1 VLRRDQALHALA
13 RTCKTTYNR
22 EHVLTDERRQQILER
37 LRVQGR
43 VLASDLVAE
52 FNISPDT
59 IRRDLRELDEAG
71 ALRRVHGGALPRRG
85 DTDPLPIRARRAPEA
100 KASIARR
107 AARIVADGQVVLLDG
122 GTTTL
127 EVARA
132 LPERLR
138 ATVVTNSLPIALE
151 LVDHNGIEVMVVG
164 GNLRARSRVTVGAAA
179 VAALHDVRAD
189 VLFLGVCGLH
199 PEIGV
204 SVEDAEEREGKR
216 AMIAGAAE
224 VVGLADHDKLGTAL
238 PFVVA
243 PLTDVTKLVTDATDD
258 SALAPYR
265 ALGIKVLQ
273 A

>member
-1 VLRRDQALHALA
+1 M
-13 RTCKTTYNR
+13 
-22 EHVLTDERRQQILER
+22 LTDERRHRILDR

-52 FNISPDT
+52 FDVSPDT
-59 IRRDLRELDEAG
+59 VRRDLRDLDDAG
-71 ALRRVHGGALPRRG
+71 MLRRVHGGALPRRG
-85 DTDPLPIRARRAPEA
+85 DTDPLPVRARRAPEA
-100 KASIARR
+100 KATIARR
-107 AARIVADGQVVLLDG
+107 AARIVRDGQVVMLDG

-138 ATVVTNSLPIALE
+138 ATVVTNSLPIALA
-151 LVDHNGIEVMVVG
+151 LADHPNVDVVVVG
-164 GNLRARSRVTVGAAA
+164 GSLRGRAGVTVGAAA
-179 VAALHDVRAD
+179 VAALGAVRAD

-204 SVEDAEEREGKR
+204 SVEDPEEREGKR

-243 PLTDVTKLVTDATDD
+243 PLSELNTLVTDATADEV
-258 SALAPYR
+258 LAPYR
-265 ALGIKVLQ
+265 ALGIDVVQ

>member
-1 VLRRDQALHALA
+1 M
-13 RTCKTTYNR
+13 
-22 EHVLTDERRQQILER
+22 LTDERRHRILEH
-37 LRVQGR
+37 LQVQGR

-52 FNISPDT
+52 FGVSPDT
-59 IRRDLRELDEAG
+59 VRRDLRDLDEAG
-71 ALRRVHGGALPRRG
+71 MLRRVHGGALPRRG
-85 DTDPLPIRARRAPEA
+85 DTDPLPLRARRAPEA

-107 AARIVADGQVVLLDG
+107 AAQIVRDGEVVMLDG

-132 LPERLR
+132 LPERLT
-138 ATVVTNSLPIALE
+138 ATVVTNSLPIALA
-151 LVDHNGIEVMVVG
+151 LADHRSVEVVVVG
-164 GNLRARSRVTVGAAA
+164 GSLRARAGVTVGAAA
-179 VAALHDVRAD
+179 VAALAAVRAD

-216 AMIAGAAE
+216 AMIAGAAA

-243 PLTDVTKLVTDATDD
+243 PLTELTTLVTDATDD
-258 SALAPYR
+258 EVLAPYR
-265 ALGIKVLQ
+265 ALGIEVLQ

>member
-1 VLRRDQALHALA
+1 M
-13 RTCKTTYNR
+13 
-22 EHVLTDERRQQILER
+22 LTDERRHRILER

-43 VLASDLVAE
+43 VLASDLVTE
-52 FNISPDT
+52 FEVSPDT
-59 IRRDLRELDEAG
+59 VRRDLRELDDAG

-85 DTDPLPIRARRAPEA
+85 DSDPLPIRARRAPEA

-107 AARIVADGQVVLLDG
+107 AAQLVSDGQVVMLDG

-151 LVDHNGIEVMVVG
+151 LADRPGLDVIAVG
-164 GNLRARSRVTVGAAA
+164 GNVRSRSRVTVGAAS
-179 VAALHDVRAD
+179 VATLAAVRAD

-199 PEIGV
+199 PEIGI
-204 SVEDAEEREGKR
+204 SVEDPEEREGKR

-224 VVGLADHDKLGTAL
+224 IVGLADHDKLGTAL

-243 PLTDVTKLVTDATDD
+243 PLSEVTQLVTDAVDED
-258 SALAPYR
+258 ELAPYR
-265 ALGIKVLQ
+265 ALGIEVIS

>member
-1 VLRRDQALHALA
+1 M
-13 RTCKTTYNR
+13 
-22 EHVLTDERRQQILER
+22 LTEERHHRILEH

-43 VLASDLVAE
+43 VLASDLAAE
-52 FNISPDT
+52 FDVSPDT
-59 IRRDLRELDEAG
+59 VRRDLRELDEAG
-71 ALRRVHGGALPRRG
+71 MLRRVHGGALPRAG
-85 DTDPLPIRARRAPEA
+85 ATDPLPVRARRAPEA

-107 AARIVADGQVVLLDG
+107 AAEIVGDGQVVMLDG

-132 LPERLR
+132 LPEGLG

-151 LVDHNGIEVMVVG
+151 LADRPRIEVVVVG
-164 GNLRARSRVTVGAAA
+164 GSLRGRAGVTVGAAA
-179 VAALHDVRAD
+179 VATLGAVRAD

-204 SVEDAEEREGKR
+204 SVEDPEEREGKR
-216 AMIAGAAE
+216 AMIAGSAE

-243 PLTDVTKLVTDATDD
+243 PLTELTTLVTDATDD
-258 SALAPYR
+258 EALAPYR
-265 ALGIKVLQ
+265 ALGIEVLQ

>member
-1 VLRRDQALHALA
+1 M
-13 RTCKTTYNR
+13 
-22 EHVLTDERRQQILER
+22 LTDERRHRILER

-43 VLASDLVAE
+43 VLASDLVTE
-52 FNISPDT
+52 FEVSPDT
-59 IRRDLRELDEAG
+59 VRRDLRELDDAG

-85 DTDPLPIRARRAPEA
+85 DSDPVPIRARRAPEA
-100 KASIARR
+100 KATIARR
-107 AARIVADGQVVLLDG
+107 AAQLVSDGQVVVLDG

-151 LVDHNGIEVMVVG
+151 LADRPGLDVIAVG
-164 GNLRARSRVTVGAAA
+164 GNVRSRSRVTVGAAS
-179 VAALHDVRAD
+179 VATLAAVRAD

-199 PEIGV
+199 PEIGI
-204 SVEDAEEREGKR
+204 SVEDPEEREGKR

-224 VVGLADHDKLGTAL
+224 IVGLADHDKLGTAL

-243 PLTDVTKLVTDATDD
+243 PLSEVTQLVTDAVDENE
-258 SALAPYR
+258 LAPYR
-265 ALGIKVLQ
+265 ALGIEVIS

>member
-1 VLRRDQALHALA
+1 M
-13 RTCKTTYNR
+13 
-22 EHVLTDERRQQILER
+22 LTDERRHHILER

-52 FNISPDT
+52 FGVSPDT
-59 IRRDLRELDEAG
+59 VRRDLRELDEAG
-71 ALRRVHGGALPRRG
+71 LLRRVHGGALPRRG
-85 DTDPLPIRARRAPEA
+85 DTDPLPVRARRAPEA
-100 KASIARR
+100 KASIACR
-107 AARIVADGQVVLLDG
+107 AAQIVEDGQVVMLDG

-132 LPERLR
+132 LPERLT
-138 ATVVTNSLPIALE
+138 ATVVTNSLPIALALSE
-151 LVDHNGIEVMVVG
+151 RPHVDTVVVG
-164 GNLRARSRVTVGAAA
+164 GSLRARAGVTVGAAA
-179 VAALHDVRAD
+179 VAALAAIRAD

-204 SVEDAEEREGKR
+204 TVEDAEEREGKR

-224 VVGLADHDKLGTAL
+224 VVGLADHDKLGTAM

-243 PLTDVTKLVTDATDD
+243 PLTELTTLVTDAT
-258 SALAPYR
+258 AEEVLAPYR
-265 ALGIKVLQ
+265 ALGIEVLL

>member
-1 VLRRDQALHALA
+1 M
-13 RTCKTTYNR
+13 
-22 EHVLTDERRQQILER
+22 LTDERRHRILEH
-37 LRVQGR
+37 LQVQGR

-52 FNISPDT
+52 FGVSPDT
-59 IRRDLRELDEAG
+59 VRRDLRDLDEAG
-71 ALRRVHGGALPRRG
+71 MLRRVHGGALPRRG
-85 DTDPLPIRARRAPEA
+85 DTDPLPLRARRAPEA

-107 AARIVADGQVVLLDG
+107 AAQIVRDGEVVMLDG

-132 LPERLR
+132 LPERLT
-138 ATVVTNSLPIALE
+138 ATVVTNSLPIALA
-151 LVDHNGIEVMVVG
+151 LADHRSVEVVVVG
-164 GNLRARSRVTVGAAA
+164 GSLRARAGVTVGAAA
-179 VAALHDVRAD
+179 VAALAAVRAD

-216 AMIAGAAE
+216 AMIAGAAA

-243 PLTDVTKLVTDATDD
+243 PLTELTTLVTDATDD
-258 SALAPYR
+258 EVLAPYR
-265 ALGIKVLQ
+265 ALGVEVLQ

>member
-1 VLRRDQALHALA
+1 
-13 RTCKTTYNR
+13 
-22 EHVLTDERRQQILER
+22 
-37 LRVQGR
+37 
-43 VLASDLVAE
+43 
-52 FNISPDT
+52 
-59 IRRDLRELDEAG
+59 
-71 ALRRVHGGALPRRG
+71 VHGGALPRRG
-85 DTDPLPIRARRAPEA
+85 DTDPLPVRAQRAPEA

-107 AARIVADGQVVLLDG
+107 AAGIVTDGQVVMLDG

-151 LVDHNGIEVMVVG
+151 LCERPGVEVLVIG

-179 VAALHDVRAD
+179 VAALRAIRAD

-204 SVEDAEEREGKR
+204 SVEDAEEGEGKR

-243 PLTDVTKLVTDATDD
+243 PMTAVTKLVTDAIDEE
-258 SALAPYR
+258 ALSPYR
-265 ALGIKVLQ
+265 ALGIEVLT

>member
-1 VLRRDQALHALA
+1 M
-13 RTCKTTYNR
+13 
-22 EHVLTDERRQQILER
+22 LTDERRHRILER
-37 LRVQGR
+37 LQVHGR
-43 VLASDLVAE
+43 VLASDLVTE
-52 FNISPDT
+52 FEVSPDT
-59 IRRDLRELDEAG
+59 VRRDLRDLDEAG
-71 ALRRVHGGALPRRG
+71 MLRRVHGGALPRPG
-85 DTDPLPIRARRAPEA
+85 DTDPLPVRARRAPEA
-100 KASIARR
+100 KAFIARR
-107 AARIVADGQVVLLDG
+107 AARIVQDGQVVMLDG

-132 LPERLR
+132 LPERLS
-138 ATVVTNSLPIALE
+138 ATVVTNSLPIALA
-151 LVDHNGIEVMVVG
+151 LADHPGVEVVVVG
-164 GNLRARSRVTVGAAA
+164 GSLRARAGVTVGAAA
-179 VAALHDVRAD
+179 VAALAAVRAD

-243 PLTDVTKLVTDATDD
+243 PLTELTTLVTDATDD
-258 SALAPYR
+258 EVLAPYR
-265 ALGIKVLQ
+265 ALGIDVLQ

>member
-1 VLRRDQALHALA
+1 
-13 RTCKTTYNR
+13 
-22 EHVLTDERRQQILER
+22 VLTDERRHRILER
-37 LRVQGR
+37 LQVQGR

-52 FNISPDT
+52 FGVSPDT
-59 IRRDLRELDEAG
+59 VRRDLRDLDEAG
-71 ALRRVHGGALPRRG
+71 MLRRVHGGALPRRG
-85 DTDPLPIRARRAPEA
+85 DTDPLPLRARRAPEA

-107 AARIVADGQVVLLDG
+107 AAQIVRDGQVVMLDG

-132 LPERLR
+132 LPERLT
-138 ATVVTNSLPIALE
+138 ATVVTNSLPIALALAE
-151 LVDHNGIEVMVVG
+151 HRSVEVVVVG
-164 GNLRARSRVTVGAAA
+164 GSLRARAGVTVGAAA
-179 VAALHDVRAD
+179 VAALAAVRAD

-199 PEIGV
+199 PELGV

-216 AMIAGAAE
+216 AMIAGAAV

-243 PLTDVTKLVTDATDD
+243 PLTELTTLVTDATDD
-258 SALAPYR
+258 EVLAPYR
-265 ALGIKVLQ
+265 ALEIEVLQ

>member
-1 VLRRDQALHALA
+1 M
-13 RTCKTTYNR
+13 
-22 EHVLTDERRQQILER
+22 LTDERRHRILER
-37 LRVQGR
+37 LQVQGR

-52 FNISPDT
+52 FDVSRDT
-59 IRRDLRELDEAG
+59 VRRDLRELDEAG
-71 ALRRVHGGALPRRG
+71 MLRRVHGGALPRRG
-85 DTDPLPIRARRAPEA
+85 DTGPLPVRARRAPEA

-107 AARIVADGQVVLLDG
+107 AAQLVRDGQVVMLDG

-132 LPERLR
+132 LPERLT
-138 ATVVTNSLPIALE
+138 ATVVTNSLPIALA
-151 LVDHNGIEVMVVG
+151 LAGHRAVDVVVIG
-164 GNLRARSRVTVGAAA
+164 GSLRAQAGVTVGAAA
-179 VAALHDVRAD
+179 VAALAAVRAD
-189 VLFLGVCGLH
+189 VLLLGVCGLH

-216 AMIAGAAE
+216 AMIDGAAE

-243 PLTDVTKLVTDATDD
+243 PLTALTTLVTDATEEQ
-258 SALAPYR
+258 SLAPYR
-265 ALGIKVLQ
+265 ALGIDVIQ

>member
-1 VLRRDQALHALA
+1 M
-13 RTCKTTYNR
+13 
-22 EHVLTDERRQQILER
+22 LTDERRHRILER
-37 LRVQGR
+37 LRVHGR

-52 FNISPDT
+52 FDVSPDT
-59 IRRDLRELDEAG
+59 VRRDLRELDQAG

-85 DTDPLPIRARRAPEA
+85 DSDPLPVRARRAPEA

-107 AARIVADGQVVLLDG
+107 AAELVTDDQVVLLDG

-138 ATVVTNSLPIALE
+138 ATVVTNSPPIALA
-151 LVDHNGIEVMVVG
+151 LADHTNLEVIIVG
-164 GNLRARSRVTVGAAA
+164 GNLRSRSHVTVGAAA
-179 VAALHDVRAD
+179 VAALRDVRAD

-199 PEIGV
+199 PEIGI
-204 SVEDAEEREGKR
+204 SVEDPEEREGKR

-224 VVGLADHDKLGTAL
+224 VFGLADHDKLGTAL

-243 PLTDVTKLVTDATDD
+243 PLDGLTTLVTDAADE
-258 SALAPYR
+258 AVLAPYR
-265 ALGIKVLQ
+265 ALGIEVLL

>member
-1 VLRRDQALHALA
+1 M
-13 RTCKTTYNR
+13 
-22 EHVLTDERRQQILER
+22 LTDERRHRILER

-43 VLASDLVAE
+43 ILASDLVEE
-52 FNISPDT
+52 FDVSPDT
-59 IRRDLRELDEAG
+59 VRRDLRELDQAG

-85 DTDPLPIRARRAPEA
+85 DGDPLPVRARRAPEA

-107 AARIVADGQVVLLDG
+107 AARLVSDGQVVLLDG

-132 LPERLR
+132 LPADLR
-138 ATVVTNSLPIALE
+138 ATVVTNSLPIALA
-151 LVDHNGIEVMVVG
+151 LADHAGLEVIVIG
-164 GNLRARSRVTVGAAA
+164 GNLRARASVTVGAASL
-179 VAALHDVRAD
+179 AALRDVRAD

-199 PEIGV
+199 PEIGI
-204 SVEDAEEREGKR
+204 STDDPEEREGKR

-243 PLTDVTKLVTDATDD
+243 PLSDLTTLVTDSTDE
-258 SALAPYR
+258 AVLAPYR
-265 ALGIKVLQ
+265 ALGIEVLP

>member
-1 VLRRDQALHALA
+1 M
-13 RTCKTTYNR
+13 
-22 EHVLTDERRQQILER
+22 LTDERRELILER

-43 VLASDLVAE
+43 ILASDLLAE
-52 FNISPDT
+52 FDVSADT

-71 ALRRVHGGALPRRG
+71 RLRRVHGGALPRHG
-85 DTDPLPIRARRAPEA
+85 DSSSFPARVQRAPEA

-107 AARIVADGQVVLLDG
+107 AAGLVTDGQVILLDG

-127 EVARA
+127 ELARA
-132 LPERLR
+132 LPAELQ
-138 ATVVTNSLPIALE
+138 ATVVTGSLPIALA
-151 LVDHNGIEVMVVG
+151 LADHPRLEVTVIG
-164 GNLRARSRVTVGAAA
+164 GTLRRRSRITVGAAA
-179 VAALHDVRAD
+179 IDVLRSVRAD
-189 VLFLGVCGLH
+189 LLFLGVCGLH

-204 SVEDAEEREGKR
+204 TVEDIEERHLKA

-243 PLTDVTKLVTDATDD
+243 PLTDVTHLVTDAGAGARD
-258 SALAPYR
+258 LAPYR
-265 ALGIKVLQ
+265 ALGIEVLE

>member
-1 VLRRDQALHALA
+1 M
-13 RTCKTTYNR
+13 
-22 EHVLTDERRQQILER
+22 LTEERHHRILER

-43 VLASDLVAE
+43 VLAADLAHE
-52 FNISPDT
+52 FDVSADT
-59 IRRDLRELDEAG
+59 VRRDLRELDQAG
-71 ALRRVHGGALPRRG
+71 MLRRVHGGALPRPG
-85 DTDPLPIRARRAPEA
+85 DTDPFPVRARRAPEA

-107 AARIVADGQVVLLDG
+107 AAQIADDGQVIMLDG

-138 ATVVTNSLPIALE
+138 ATVVTNSLPIALA
-151 LVDHNGIEVMVVG
+151 LADRPRVEVVVAG
-164 GNLRARSRVTVGAAA
+164 GSLRGRAGVTVGAAA
-179 VAALHDVRAD
+179 VAALAAVHAD

-199 PEIGV
+199 PEVGF

-216 AMIAGAAE
+216 AMIAGSAE

-243 PLTDVTKLVTDATDD
+243 PLSELTTLVTDETTDD
-258 SALAPYR
+258 VLAPYR
-265 ALGIKVLQ
+265 ALGIEVVQ

>member
-1 VLRRDQALHALA
+1 M
-13 RTCKTTYNR
+13 
-22 EHVLTDERRQQILER
+22 LTDERRHRILER
-37 LRVQGR
+37 LQVQGR

-52 FNISPDT
+52 FGVSPDT
-59 IRRDLRELDEAG
+59 VRRDLRDLDEAG
-71 ALRRVHGGALPRRG
+71 MLRRVHGGALPRRG
-85 DTDPLPIRARRAPEA
+85 DTDPLPLRARRAPEA

-107 AARIVADGQVVLLDG
+107 AAQIVGDGQVVMLDG

-132 LPERLR
+132 LPERLT
-138 ATVVTNSLPIALE
+138 ATVVTNSLPIALA
-151 LVDHNGIEVMVVG
+151 LTDHRSVEVVVVG
-164 GNLRARSRVTVGAAA
+164 GSLRARAGVTVGAAA
-179 VAALHDVRAD
+179 VAALAAVRAD

-216 AMIAGAAE
+216 AMIAGAAV

-243 PLTDVTKLVTDATDD
+243 PLTELTTLVTDATDD
-258 SALAPYR
+258 EALAPYR
-265 ALGIKVLQ
+265 ALGIEVLQ

>member
-1 VLRRDQALHALA
+1 MNMYDH
-13 RTCKTTYNR
+13 
-22 EHVLTDERRQQILER
+22 ESMLTDERRQRILER
-37 LRVQGR
+37 LSVQGR

-52 FNISPDT
+52 FDISPDT
-59 IRRDLRELDEAG
+59 VRRDLRELDEAG

-85 DTDPLPIRARRAPEA
+85 DTDPLPVRARRAPEA
-100 KASIARR
+100 KVSIARR
-107 AARIVADGQVVLLDG
+107 AAHIVTDGQVVMLDG

-132 LPERLR
+132 LPEGLR

-151 LVDHNGIEVMVVG
+151 LVDHPGLEVIVIG
-164 GNLRARSRVTVGAAA
+164 GNLRSRSRVTVGAAA

-216 AMIAGAAE
+216 AMIAGAAQ
-224 VVGLADHDKLGTAL
+224 VIGLADHDKLGTAL

-243 PLTDVTKLVTDATDD
+243 PLTQVTQLVTDAADEEL
-258 SALAPYR
+258 LAPYR
-265 ALGIKVLQ
+265 ALGIEVVQ

>member
-1 VLRRDQALHALA
+1 M
-13 RTCKTTYNR
+13 
-22 EHVLTDERRQQILER
+22 LTEERRHRILER

-43 VLASDLVAE
+43 VLAADLVTE
-52 FNISPDT
+52 FDVSPDT
-59 IRRDLRELDEAG
+59 VRRDLRELAEAG

-85 DTDPLPIRARRAPEA
+85 DTDPLPVRAQRAPEA

-107 AARIVADGQVVLLDG
+107 AARIVRDGQVVMLDG
-122 GTTTL
+122 GTTTM

-132 LPERLR
+132 LPERLA
-138 ATVVTNSLPIALE
+138 ATVVTNSLPIALQLAE
-151 LVDHNGIEVMVVG
+151 RPRIDVVVIG
-164 GNLRARSRVTVGAAA
+164 GSLRARAGVTVGAGA
-179 VAALHDVRAD
+179 VAELAEVRPD

-204 SVEDAEEREGKR
+204 SVEDAAERDGKR

-243 PLTDVTKLVTDATDD
+243 PLSELTTLVTDAAADD
-258 SALAPYR
+258 ELLAPYR
-265 ALGIKVLQ
+265 ALGIEVLR

>member
-1 VLRRDQALHALA
+1 M
-13 RTCKTTYNR
+13 
-22 EHVLTDERRQQILER
+22 LTDERRHRILER
-37 LRVQGR
+37 LSVQGR

-52 FNISPDT
+52 FDVSPDT
-59 IRRDLRELDEAG
+59 VRRDLRELDQAG

-85 DTDPLPIRARRAPEA
+85 DSDPLPVRARRAPEA

-107 AARIVADGQVVLLDG
+107 AARLVSDGQVVLLDG

-132 LPERLR
+132 LPEQLR
-138 ATVVTNSLPIALE
+138 ATVVTNSLPIALA
-151 LVDHNGIEVMVVG
+151 LADHSGVDVIVVG
-164 GNLRARSRVTVGAAA
+164 GNLRARSSVTVGAAS
-179 VAALHDVRAD
+179 VAALRDVRAD

-199 PEIGV
+199 PEIGI
-204 SVEDAEEREGKR
+204 SVTDPEEREGKR

-243 PLTDVTKLVTDATDD
+243 PLSDLTTLVTDATDE
-258 SALAPYR
+258 AVLAPYR
-265 ALGIKVLQ
+265 ALGIEVLP

>member
-1 VLRRDQALHALA
+1 M
-13 RTCKTTYNR
+13 
-22 EHVLTDERRQQILER
+22 LTEERHQRILER
-37 LRVQGR
+37 LRTQGR
-43 VLASDLVAE
+43 VLASDLSAE
-52 FNISPDT
+52 FEVSPDT
-59 IRRDLRELDEAG
+59 VRRDLRELDEAG
-71 ALRRVHGGALPRRG
+71 LLRRVHGGALPRRG
-85 DTDPLPIRARRAPEA
+85 DTDPLPVRAQRAPEA

-107 AARIVADGQVVLLDG
+107 AAGIVTDGQVVMLDG

-151 LVDHNGIEVMVVG
+151 LCERPGVEVLVIG

-179 VAALHDVRAD
+179 VAALRAIRAD

-204 SVEDAEEREGKR
+204 SVEDAEEGEGKR

-243 PLTDVTKLVTDATDD
+243 PMTAVTKLVTDAIDEE
-258 SALAPYR
+258 ALSPYR
-265 ALGIKVLQ
+265 ALGIEVLT

>member
-1 VLRRDQALHALA
+1 M
-13 RTCKTTYNR
+13 
-22 EHVLTDERRQQILER
+22 LTDERRHRILER
-37 LRVQGR
+37 LQVQGR

-52 FNISPDT
+52 FDVSPDT
-59 IRRDLRELDEAG
+59 VRRDLRDLDEAG
-71 ALRRVHGGALPRRG
+71 MLRRVHGGALPRRG
-85 DTDPLPIRARRAPEA
+85 DSDPLPVRARRAPEA

-107 AARIVADGQVVLLDG
+107 AAQIVRDGQVVLLDG

-132 LPERLR
+132 LPERLS
-138 ATVVTNSLPIALE
+138 ATVVTNSLPIALA
-151 LVDHNGIEVMVVG
+151 LADHRSVDVVVVG
-164 GNLRARSRVTVGAAA
+164 GSLRARAGVTVGAAA
-179 VAALHDVRAD
+179 VAALAAVRAD

-243 PLTDVTKLVTDATDD
+243 PLTELTTLVTDATDD
-258 SALAPYR
+258 EVLAPYR
-265 ALGIKVLQ
+265 ALGIEVLQ

>member
-1 VLRRDQALHALA
+1 M
-13 RTCKTTYNR
+13 
-22 EHVLTDERRQQILER
+22 LTDERRHRILEH
-37 LRVQGR
+37 LQVQGR

-52 FNISPDT
+52 FGVSPDT
-59 IRRDLRELDEAG
+59 VRRDLRDLDEAG
-71 ALRRVHGGALPRRG
+71 MLRRVHGGALPRRG
-85 DTDPLPIRARRAPEA
+85 DTDPLPLRARRAPEA

-107 AARIVADGQVVLLDG
+107 AAQIVRDGQVVMLDG

-132 LPERLR
+132 LPERLT
-138 ATVVTNSLPIALE
+138 ATVVTNSLPIALA
-151 LVDHNGIEVMVVG
+151 LADHRSVEVVVVG
-164 GNLRARSRVTVGAAA
+164 GSLRARAGVTVGAAA
-179 VAALHDVRAD
+179 VAALAAVRAD

-216 AMIAGAAE
+216 AMIAGAAA

-243 PLTDVTKLVTDATDD
+243 PLTELTTLVTDATDD
-258 SALAPYR
+258 EVLAPYR
-265 ALGIKVLQ
+265 ALGIEVLQ

>member
-1 VLRRDQALHALA
+1 MLLQ
-13 RTCKTTYNR
+13 
-22 EHVLTDERRQQILER
+22 VLTEERHRRILEH
-37 LRVQGR
+37 LGVQGR
-43 VLASDLVAE
+43 VLAADLAVE
-52 FNISPDT
+52 FEVSPDT
-59 IRRDLRELDEAG
+59 VRRDLRELDDAG
-71 ALRRVHGGALPRRG
+71 MLRRVHGGALPRAG
-85 DTDPLPIRARRAPEA
+85 DTDPLPVRARRAPEA

-107 AARIVADGQVVLLDG
+107 AARIVGDGQVVMLDG
-122 GTTTL
+122 GSTTL

-138 ATVVTNSLPIALE
+138 ATVVTNSLPIALA
-151 LVDHNGIEVMVVG
+151 LADRRGLEVVVIG
-164 GNLRARSRVTVGAAA
+164 GSLSARAGVTVGAAT
-179 VAALHDVRAD
+179 VAELSAVRAD

-204 SVEDAEEREGKR
+204 SVEDPEEREGKR

-243 PLTDVTKLVTDATDD
+243 PLTEVTTLVTDAKDD
-258 SALAPYR
+258 EVLAPYR
-265 ALGIKVLQ
+265 ALGIEVLE

>member
-1 VLRRDQALHALA
+1 M
-13 RTCKTTYNR
+13 
-22 EHVLTDERRQQILER
+22 LTDERRHRILER
-37 LRVQGR
+37 LQVQGR

-52 FNISPDT
+52 FDVSPDT
-59 IRRDLRELDEAG
+59 VRRDLRELDEAG
-71 ALRRVHGGALPRRG
+71 MLRRVHGGALPRRG
-85 DTDPLPIRARRAPEA
+85 DTDPLPVRARRAPEA

-107 AARIVADGQVVLLDG
+107 AAEIVRDGQVVLLDG

-151 LVDHNGIEVMVVG
+151 LADHPGVEVVVVG
-164 GNLRARSRVTVGAAA
+164 GSLHAQAGVTVGAAA
-179 VAALHDVRAD
+179 VAALGAVRAD

-243 PLTDVTKLVTDATDD
+243 PLTELTTLVTDATDD
-258 SALAPYR
+258 EVLAPYR
-265 ALGIKVLQ
+265 ALGIEVVQ

>member
-1 VLRRDQALHALA
+1 M
-13 RTCKTTYNR
+13 
-22 EHVLTDERRQQILER
+22 LTDERRHRILER

-43 VLASDLVAE
+43 VLASDLVTE
-52 FNISPDT
+52 FDVSPDT
-59 IRRDLRELDEAG
+59 VRRDLRELDEA
-71 ALRRVHGGALPRRG
+71 AMLRRVHGGALPRRG
-85 DTDPLPIRARRAPEA
+85 DTDPLPVRANRAPEA

-107 AARIVADGQVVLLDG
+107 AAQIVTDGQVVMLDG

-132 LPERLR
+132 LPERLA
-138 ATVVTNSLPIALE
+138 ATVVTNSLPIALA
-151 LVDHNGIEVMVVG
+151 LADHPGVEVVVVG
-164 GNLRARSRVTVGAAA
+164 GSLRARAGVTVGAAA
-179 VAALHDVRAD
+179 VAALGAVRAD

-243 PLTDVTKLVTDATDD
+243 PLTELTTLVTDATDD
-258 SALAPYR
+258 EVLGPYR
-265 ALGIKVLQ
+265 ALGIEVLQ

>member
-1 VLRRDQALHALA
+1 VYDRAEVL
-13 RTCKTTYNR
+13 N
-22 EHVLTDERRQQILER
+22 EERHQRILER
-37 LRVQGR
+37 LRTQGR
-43 VLASDLVAE
+43 VLASDLSAE
-52 FNISPDT
+52 FEVSPDT
-59 IRRDLRELDEAG
+59 VRRDLRDLDEAG
-71 ALRRVHGGALPRRG
+71 LLRRVHGGALPRRG
-85 DTDPLPIRARRAPEA
+85 DTDPLPVRARRAPEA

-107 AARIVADGQVVLLDG
+107 AAGIVTDGQVVMLDG

-132 LPERLR
+132 LPARLR

-151 LVDHNGIEVMVVG
+151 LGERPGVEVLVIG
-164 GNLRARSRVTVGAAA
+164 GNLRPRSRVTVGAAT
-179 VAALHDVRAD
+179 VAALRAIRAD

-204 SVEDAEEREGKR
+204 SVEDAEEGEGKR

-243 PLTDVTKLVTDATDD
+243 PMTAVTKLVTDATAAG
-258 SALAPYR
+258 ALSPYR
-265 ALGIKVLQ
+265 TLGIEVLI